1 MYKYRSTCRHNM
13 LVHYNGQVAEIR
25 PNQEFESKSMLSLPY
40 LKWMNPPAP
49 PKRGRPKKVVEQPLK
64 IKKEELNVSDTRKS
78 ED

>member
-1 MYKYRSTCRHNM
+1 M

-25 PNQEFESKSMLSLPY
+25 PNQEFESNSKLSLPY

-49 PKRGRPKKVVEQPLK
+49 LKRGRPRKVVEEPLK

>member
-1 MYKYRSTCRHNM
+1 M
-13 LVHYNGQVAEIR
+13 LVHFNEQVAEIR
-25 PNQEFESKSMLSLPY
+25 PNQEFESNSKLSLPY

-49 PKRGRPKKVVEQPLK
+49 LKRGRPRKVVEEPLK